1 MGIPV
6 LLLEGTPQAYQ
17 RWAEDY
23 YETAVSLSEVEHVYA
38 LRPLTPDIVARL
50 NPEVELADLDS
61 DIGDIGY
68 PR

>member
-1 MGIPV
+1 MFE
-6 LLLEGTPQAYQ
+6 LLIEGRPQAYQ

-23 YETAVSLSEVEHVYA
+23 YGTTVSLSEVEHVYA
-38 LRPLTPDIVARL
+38 LRPLTPAVVARL
-50 NPEVELADLDS
+50 NPEVEFADLDG